1 MTRQIDISL
10 KSARIISMNYVEL
23 NAVNLGSSNN
33 ILHIHS
39 MLILG
44 GGEGGRGK
52 AGMYV
57 EKPTW

>member
-1 MTRQIDISL
+1 
-10 KSARIISMNYVEL
+10 MNYVEL